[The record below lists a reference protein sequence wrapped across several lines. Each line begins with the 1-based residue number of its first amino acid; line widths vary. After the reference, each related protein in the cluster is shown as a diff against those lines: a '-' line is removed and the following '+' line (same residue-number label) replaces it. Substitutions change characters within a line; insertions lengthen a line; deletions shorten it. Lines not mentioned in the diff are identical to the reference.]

1 MLDWPAIVANVIAAL
16 TAGGW
21 LMSRH
26 NRKKD
31 NERHS
36 AEVAQLRA
44 DLDRTIKQTET
55 SYVQDALK
63 IYSENVV
70 EPIRNEIKRNNDRL
84 IRLETAINMA
94 PTCRIYPDC
103 VIIHRLQDDQADDR
117 K

>member
-1 MLDWPAIVANVIAAL
+1 MPEWTSIVTEVIAAL

-21 LMSRH
+21 LLSRH
-26 NRKKD
+26 NRRKD

-70 EPIRNEIKRNNDRL
+70 EPIRNEIQRNNDRL

-103 VIIHRLQDDQADDR
+103 VIIHRLQDDQADDH